1 MKNETQLTLAVGTA
15 FKVDREKGTLRN
27 LSLMKAGREAK
38 GHGIYID
45 DRTLQT
51 ALAVVGERGGLL
63 KAYYTHDHVGSGI
76 AGGSHLYSPE
86 SELKIPGFFSG
97 IKVVDGELVAEKF
110 ELFETFRRHHPEEAD
125 QIMEMAEK
133 TPQLLALSVEIWGYG
148 VFVAEDGSEYSQ
160 APEDV
165 DLLHDGLPTLRITEL
180 FAAAFVA
187 DGAATDGLFAQMSRR
202 LKTAL
207 VALAANDNK
216 GKNQTSTLT
225 AANNATNANSAKPH
239 HMKIIDTLK
248 EKFGTGTAAFRRA
261 MGLYGENPEQP
272 VETIVETVAA
282 SLAADEAAAAAAA
295 AEEEA
300 PETDPELETIEALRQ
315 IFADDKPAF
324 HAAMGIFGE
333 DPTQTAV
340 AVAER
345 LAAQKTEETLSALR
359 ASLTEKET
367 VIKALQAENEKQ
379 TQAAAHWK
387 NQFGLIRNSGH
398 ISQADAQALGV
409 DLGLPA
415 SGEHGQP
422 NPWSPGAINFTA
434 QAEISSR
441 SPELAQSLKAAAL
454 SHA

>member
-1 MKNETQLTLAVGTA
+1 MQNETQLTLAVGTA

-45 DRTLQT
+45 ARTLQT

-76 AGGSHLYSPE
+76 AGGSDLYSPE

-110 ELFETFRRHHPEEAD
+110 ELFETFRLYHPAEAD

-133 TPQLLALSVEIWGYG
+133 TPQLLALSVEIWGYS

-165 DLLHDGLPTLRITEL
+165 DLLYDGMPTLRITEL

-207 VALAANDNK
+207 VALAANNNK
-216 GKNQTSTLT
+216 EKNQPPTLT
-225 AANNATNANSAKPH
+225 AASNATSANSATQNP
-239 HMKIIDTLK
+239 MKIIDTLK

-282 SLAADEAAAAAAA
+282 SLAADEAAAAQA

-300 PETDPELETIEALRQ
+300 PAPDPELETIEALRQ
-315 IFADDKPAF
+315 IFADDTPAF
-324 HAAMGIFGE
+324 QAAMGIFGE

-340 AVAER
+340 AVSER

-359 ASLTEKET
+359 TSLTEKET
-367 VIKALQAENEKQ
+367 ALAALQAENEKQ

-387 NQFGLIRNSGH
+387 NQFSLIRNSGH

-422 NPWSPGAINFTA
+422 NPWSPGSINFTA

-441 SPELAQSLKAAAL
+441 SPELAQSLKASAL

>member
-1 MKNETQLTLAVGTA
+1 MQNETQLTLAVGTA
-15 FKVDREKGTLRN
+15 FKVDREKGTLKN

-97 IKVVDGELVAEKF
+97 IKVVDGEMVAEKF

-165 DLLHDGLPTLRITEL
+165 DLLYDGMPTLRITEL

-207 VALAANDNK
+207 VALAANDNNR
-216 GKNQTSTLT
+216 KNQTPNAGRHYTPPAIT
-225 AANNATNANSAKPH
+225 AKIHP
-239 HMKIIDTLK
+239 MKIIDTLK

-272 VETIVETVAA
+272 VETILETVAA
-282 SLAADEAAAAAAA
+282 SLAADEAAAAQAAM
-295 AEEEA
+295 EETPA
-300 PETDPELETIEALRQ
+300 PDPELETIEALRQ

-324 HAAMGIFGE
+324 LAAMGIFGE
-333 DPTQTAV
+333 DPTQTAA

-345 LAAQKTEETLSALR
+345 LAVQKTEETLSALR

-422 NPWSPGAINFTA
+422 NPWSLGSINFTA